1 MNEELLE
8 KKEVVEHQKEKLEEL
23 DEMKS
28 RFFTNISHEFRTPLT
43 IISGMA
49 AQIKNKPDKWLEKG
63 PGMIEQ
69 NAQNLLRLI
78 NQILDLR
85 KLESKEL
92 KANLV
97 QGDVVK
103 YLYYIS
109 ESFQSYAE
117 DNGLQLHFLT
127 ELNSLDMD
135 YDPDKLLRIVTNL
148 LSNGIKYTPDSGH
161 IYFHIDQAEEDN
173 QAFLKISV
181 KDTGIGI
188 AKEKLLHIFD
198 RFYQVDDSTTRKGEG
213 TGIGLTLTQELVKL
227 MNGRIEAK
235 SSVGQGT
242 TMLVYLP
249 ITNEAPKT
257 ATIVP
262 TMTVASN
269 VQSESIDFLQND
281 AAYELLPIVL
291 VVEDNRDVAQYLA
304 ACLEDRYQLEFAEN
318 GQEGIDTAFELVPD
332 LIISDVM
339 MPEKDGFELCNT
351 LKSDER
357 TSHIPIILLT
367 AKADVDSR
375 ISGLKKGADAYLS
388 KPFEQ
393 EELLVRLE
401 QLLEIRRRL
410 QEKYANPTELPS
422 VFSDSQAVDNRNIED
437 AFIQKIIGIVHQN
450 ISDEHFGIA
459 HLCRALGIGR
469 TQLHHKIKA
478 LTGKS
483 TSLYIRTIRLQEAR
497 RLLQTTDLNVSEIGY
512 EVGFHSLAHFSRYY
526 SEEFGEPPSRTRK

>member
-1 MNEELLE
+1 M
-8 KKEVVEHQKEKLEEL
+8 VEHQKEKLEEL